1 MLSSTIHSY
10 EETKLRIDW
19 MVFGKLPEL
28 MEIAKEINIVFRI
41 LPMGNNVIVWD
52 GLETWL
58 S

>member
-1 MLSSTIHSY
+1 
-10 EETKLRIDW
+10 

-28 MEIAKEINIVFRI
+28 MEIANEINIVFRI

-58 S
+58 SERLNL